1 MTEKNKIKWVYGI
14 VFAFIAIN
22 TVLIANEFYWAAT
35 IPVAIIVLL
44 IYIFSLD
51 KLILLITFLTPLAI
65 NVKDIYM
72 GYSIS
77 LPTEPLMFGVL
88 VIFIFKLFYDNK
100 LDYKVLKH
108 PISISIFLYLF
119 WMFITSITSQL
130 PIVSFKFIISRLW
143 FIVPF
148 YFIGTQ
154 IFKDKKNIRKFFW
167 LYTLPLL
174 IVIGY
179 TIINHSKY
187 GFLEEPAHWVMTPF
201 YNDHTAY
208 GAAISLFIPIFFGLS
223 FDKHYNKNLRIIS
236 FIVFSIL
243 IVAIILSFSRAAWIS
258 LIFAFIVYLFIVFKI
273 KFRWILTTII
283 IITAIFFSFKFEILD
298 KLEKNKQD
306 SSTNFIE
313 HIESISNIS
322 SDASNLERI
331 NRWQSAIRMFKEK
344 PFLGW
349 GPGTYQFEYAPF
361 QQSKEKTIISTNAGN
376 KGNAHSEY
384 LGPLAEEGFIGMLAV
399 FAIII
404 CTIYTALR
412 IIIETKNKEIKLLT
426 LIVILSLITYYSHG
440 FLNNFLDTDKASVP
454 FWGLTAIIVA
464 IDIYHHKKISET
476 NIEVTD

>member
-273 KFRWILTTII
+273 KFKSIN
-283 IITAIFFSFKFEILD
+283 SYLD
-298 KLEKNKQD
+298 
-306 SSTNFIE
+306 
-313 HIESISNIS
+313 
-322 SDASNLERI
+322 
-331 NRWQSAIRMFKEK
+331 
-344 PFLGW
+344 G
-349 GPGTYQFEYAPF
+349 Y
-361 QQSKEKTIISTNAGN
+361 
-376 KGNAHSEY
+376 
-384 LGPLAEEGFIGMLAV
+384 
-399 FAIII
+399 
-404 CTIYTALR
+404 
-412 IIIETKNKEIKLLT
+412 
-426 LIVILSLITYYSHG
+426 
-440 FLNNFLDTDKASVP
+440 
-454 FWGLTAIIVA
+454 
-464 IDIYHHKKISET
+464 
-476 NIEVTD
+476 